1 MSQPAVP
8 PHLHA
13 SSPMTIKSMTGF
25 ARADGAV
32 GGVSW
37 HWELR
42 SVNGR
47 GLDIRLRV
55 PPGFESLELRI
66 REAVAKRIARGN
78 LTVNLNVKR
87 ASGQTEIRLNEV
99 ALKQVL
105 AAVERLRAAVAVGP
119 PSAEALLNVRGVLEL
134 VEPEETEAEAA
145 ARAEAMLT
153 SLDAALGGMVEARA
167 TEGGRLR
174 AIVARQVDE
183 IERLVDLVERSPSR
197 SPAAV
202 RQRLK
207 EQIAKLT
214 DTGAGL
220 DETRLYQEAA
230 LLAAR
235 ADVEE
240 ELKRLAAH
248 VAAARALL
256 EAKEPAGR
264 RLDFLAQEFNREAN
278 TLCSKAND
286 PDTVRAGLELKAVID
301 QMREQVQNIE

>member
-1 MSQPAVP
+1 
-8 PHLHA
+8 
-13 SSPMTIKSMTGF
+13 MTIKSMTGF
-25 ARADGAV
+25 ARADGVV
-32 GGVSW
+32 GGLSW

-55 PPGFESLELRI
+55 PPGFEALEPRI
-66 REAVAKRIARGN
+66 REAVARRVGRGN

-87 ASGQTEIRLNEV
+87 ASGQTEIRLNEA

-105 AAVERLRAAVAVGP
+105 AVVDRLRAAAPLAP
-119 PSAEALLNVRGVLEL
+119 PGAEALLNVRGVLEV
-134 VEPEETEAEAA
+134 VEAEETEAEAA
-145 ARAEAMLT
+145 ERADAMLA
-153 SLDAALGGMVEARA
+153 SLDAALDGMVEARA
-167 TEGGRLR
+167 SEGSRLA
-174 AIVARQVDE
+174 AIVAQQVAD
-183 IERLVDLVERSPSR
+183 IERLVEEVERSPAR
-197 SPAAV
+197 APAAV

-207 EQIAKLT
+207 EQVGRLMDA
-214 DTGAGL
+214 GAGL

-235 ADVEE
+235 SDVEE

-278 TLCSKAND
+278 TLCAKASD
-286 PDTVRAGLELKAVID
+286 AETTRAGLELKAVID